1 MKKLLT
7 CLLTVISGIAVVL
20 ITSCGGGKS
29 YQGPLGAEATIAG
42 KHIEKMQSMDGKMQ
56 DLVKSAGNL
65 KEAMELQKEVNDYEK
80 TAGEELDKFKAQNPN
95 GKAVPFEQKAF
106 KDAFE
111 IADVV
116 FVGYNISSNR
126 KNIQAHF
133 QARVKVLK
141 ADMPKEFNA
150 DFVDAAGNILL
161 KDKFYIGVS
170 GKPEPN
176 QVSVTFC
183 NPNEFSKI
191 LNLAKIIVE

>member
-1 MKKLLT
+1 MKNLFT
-7 CLLTVISGIAVVL
+7 CLLTVICGITVVL
-20 ITSCGGGKS
+20 LTSCGGGKT
-29 YQGPLGAEATIAG
+29 YEGPLGAEATIAG
-42 KHIEKMQSMDGKMQ
+42 KHIEKLQSMDEKMR
-56 DLVKSAGNL
+56 DLAKSASNM
-65 KEAMELQKEVNDYEK
+65 KEAMELQKEINDYNK
-80 TAGEELDKFKAQNPN
+80 TAGEELEKVKVQNPN

-116 FVGYNISSNR
+116 FVGYNISANG

-133 QARVKVLK
+133 QSKVKALK

-170 GKPEPN
+170 AKAEPDKII
-176 QVSVTFC
+176 VTFC
-183 NPNEFSKI
+183 NPNEFGKI